1 MYLERFGVKSSSYS
15 TRNCTGQW
23 LTSIMFSFLGYFQGR
38 HRRAQA
44 EPGSWMLNN
53 KQKSLF
59 LAETSPLQRRLSTV
73 YLPLACSAFLLALPV
88 CAETLEGQSA
98 ADLDWVMRENL
109 TDEQAEKVEL
119 FCVGNYVEP
128 DYGFKDTSLES
139 NSTLLRAMAEQASA
153 DEDNTITL
161 NGKVEL
167 QQGPWWLQADHA
179 TLDQTTNIVD
189 IQGNIVGRAPGMVMR
204 GSSSSYNLDTANFS
218 MEDSSYLFHDR
229 HARGAADSLA
239 STNTQEMLIL
249 NGTYT
254 TCSPDSRAWS
264 VAASE
269 IHLDREKGEGRA
281 THMRLQIMDV
291 PVLYIPYLIF
301 PIDDRRRSGFLY
313 PTIETSNTGR
323 GLSFSLPYYF
333 NLAPDYDATYV
344 PQYIHGRGL
353 LNELEGRWLT
363 ERSYSELRLG
373 YLYHDSEF
381 LKEFPDEDNGNR
393 WALDFENRFKIAD
406 RWNST
411 IDYNAVGDNEYLN
424 DLNRTL
430 EIQETSHIVRRW
442 DVKYADESL
451 QFRSRVSGYQTIKDS
466 IAERSYPY
474 YQLPQLTLDWQ
485 DSSEWFNYDLNT
497 EATYFWRDNE
507 NITGIRKSNGGRW
520 RTQPDLELDLSPVWG
535 FFKPGIRLDHTDYVL
550 EDQPDTTE
558 NHISRTVP
566 FYRLDTGLYFDRSVD
581 MFEHSFNQSLEPR
594 LFYVYSS
601 ANDQSKIPDF
611 DTSVPSFSFSRL
623 YKEDRFVGGDRVGDN
638 NRLTAGLTS
647 RLNDQESGREVLRAS
662 IGQLF
667 YFDEGEVTLGST
679 GGITESESP
688 YAGEFLWRPNQ
699 NMDIKVSGLWDGQES
714 RTEKGA
720 STLSFH
726 DPEYRKLLNL
736 SHRYDITP
744 ASPVNHIEQ
753 TDISTLFP
761 VTDSIS
767 LLGRWLFDLRQHRT
781 IGTIAGV
788 EYSDCCWRVQLAA
801 RSFLEDEDNEE
812 SRMDHGVFL
821 RFQLRGLGGVNSGD
835 DTALALGIKNY
846 DTRELYR
853 DERYQW

>member
-1 MYLERFGVKSSSYS
+1 
-15 TRNCTGQW
+15 
-23 LTSIMFSFLGYFQGR
+23 
-38 HRRAQA
+38 
-44 EPGSWMLNN
+44 MLNN

-59 LAETSPLQRRLSTV
+59 LAKSSPRQWWHSSAC
-73 YLPLACSAFLLALPV
+73 LPLTCSAFLLALPV
-88 CAETLEGQSA
+88 CAETLAGQSA
-98 ADLDWVMRENL
+98 AGLDWVMSENL
-109 TDEQAEKVEL
+109 SPEQAEKVEP
-119 FCVGNYVEP
+119 FCTGSYVAP
-128 DYGFKDTSLES
+128 DYGFNDTSPES

-153 DEDNTITL
+153 DADNTIEL
-161 NGKVEL
+161 SGKVAL
-167 QQGPWWLQADHA
+167 QQGPWWLQADYA
-179 TLDQTTNIVD
+179 TLDQATNIVD
-189 IQGNIVGRAPGMVMR
+189 IQGNIVGRAPGVVMR
-204 GSSSSYNLDTANFS
+204 GSSASYNLDTANFS
-218 MEDSSYLFHDR
+218 LQDSSYLFHDR
-229 HARGAADSLA
+229 HTRGAADSLE
-239 STNTQEMLIL
+239 STNTQEMLIQ

-254 TCSPDSRAWS
+254 TCPPGSNAWS

-291 PVLYIPYLIF
+291 PVLYFPYLIF
-301 PIDDRRRSGFLY
+301 PIDDQRRSGFLY
-313 PTIETSNTGR
+313 PTIGTSNTGR
-323 GLSFSLPYYF
+323 GLSLSLPYYF

-344 PQYIHGRGL
+344 PHYIHGRGI

-381 LKEFPDEDNGNR
+381 LKEFPEEDSGNR
-393 WALDFENRFKIAD
+393 WALDFESRFKIAD
-406 RWNST
+406 HWDST
-411 IDYNAVGDNEYLN
+411 VDYNAVGDSEYLN

-430 EIQETSHIVRRW
+430 EIQETSHIERRW
-442 DVKYADESL
+442 DVKYADENL

-466 IAERSYPY
+466 IAESNYPY

-485 DSSEWFNYDLNT
+485 NRSEWFNYELNS

-507 NITGIRKSNGGRW
+507 HITGIHKSNGSRW
-520 RTQPDLELDLSPVWG
+520 HTQPDLELDLSPVWG
-535 FFKPGIRLDHTDYVL
+535 FLKPGVRLDHTDYVL

-566 FYRLDTGLYFDRSVD
+566 FYRLDAGLYFDRSVD
-581 MFEHSFNQSLEPR
+581 IFEHSFNQSLEPR

-601 ANDQSKIPDF
+601 ANDQSNIPDF
-611 DTSVPSFSFSRL
+611 DTSVPTFSFSRL

-647 RLNDQESGREVLRAS
+647 RLNGQESGREVLRAS

-667 YFDEGEVTLGST
+667 YFDEAEVTLGAS

-688 YAGEFLWRPNQ
+688 YAGELLWRPNQ
-699 NMDIKVSGLWDGQES
+699 NMDIKVSGLWNAQES
-714 RTEKGA
+714 RTEQGA

-726 DPEYRKLLNL
+726 GPEYRKLLNL
-736 SHRYDITP
+736 SHRYDVTP
-744 ASPVNHIEQ
+744 NNPADHIEQ
-753 TDISTLFP
+753 TDVSTLFP

-767 LLGRWLFDLRQHRT
+767 LLGRWLFDLRRHRT
-781 IGTIAGV
+781 IGTIVGV

-801 RSFLEDEDNEE
+801 RSYLEDADDQE

-821 RFQLRGLGGVNSGD
+821 RFQLKGLGGLNSGD
-835 DTALALGIKNY
+835 EAELAQGIRNY
-846 DTRELYR
+846 DAREIYR